1 MTNEVIIQ
9 GRLTADPELRYTE
22 NDNIPVCNFSIACE
36 RPIRKDEEKVADFF
50 ECVAWRTRAEFLERN
65 FSKGDMIIL
74 TGRLFTEN
82 FTDKNG
88 TKRTAVKIRV
98 TEINFA
104 GSTKKQRER
113 EESDVP
119 PGLEG
124 MIDFHPEETGDAFDD
139 DDLPF

>member
-9 GRLTADPELRYTE
+9 GRLTADPELRYT
-22 NDNIPVCNFSIACE
+22 DNNTVVVCNFSIACE
-36 RPIRKDEEKVADFF
+36 RPIRKDEEKAVDFF
-50 ECVAWRTRAEFLERN
+50 ECVAWRTRAEFLGRN
-65 FSKGDMIIL
+65 FSKGDMIVL
-74 TGRLFTEN
+74 CGKLFSES

-88 TKRTAVKIRV
+88 AKRTAVKIRV

-104 GSTKKQRER
+104 GTTKKQRER
-113 EESDVP
+113 YGSDVP

-124 MIDFHPEETGDAFDD
+124 MIDFHTDETGDSSDD